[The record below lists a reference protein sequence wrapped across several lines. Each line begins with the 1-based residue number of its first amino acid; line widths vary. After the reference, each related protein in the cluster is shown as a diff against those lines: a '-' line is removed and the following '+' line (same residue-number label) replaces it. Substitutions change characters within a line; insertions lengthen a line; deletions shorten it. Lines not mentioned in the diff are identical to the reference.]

1 MWENC
6 SKYFRIIFLILVSLF
21 AIYFIYTNEMS
32 KRQTTETFVANVVEP
47 EYRASIIQVF
57 NTVLGR
63 DPYEFETILYRD
75 EMKSPTDV
83 RAIEIILMNSTE
95 YKNSV
100 AKSVIYPAVDRSV
113 VAKEASPT
121 PITGVVTSDA
131 ALSVLQNMDL
141 EKRMDAYRKI
151 TAVYETNLYR
161 LPNIKELN
169 YYTYRMQVDKDF
181 SLVKLEFVLQ
191 SSREYKILVLNQT
204 NLVNAQLPGNITEAQ
219 MKLII
224 GDIYK
229 KVYGSGSTP
238 SAEMMTFMT
247 AKYIEYKMDNK
258 KLQQMLTML
267 QNIEAS
273 KISDAALT
281 LPIPATSS
289 AVVTQESATSASAAN
304 KSKAELDLSK
314 KDPELA
320 IRFGSEWNPAIPTT
334 GGACSKTGYNKAKF
348 YDSLYENIKT
358 AQTSSACVPGQ
369 TGNPNQQV
377 DHLANVMQQRN
388 QDEMQF
394 ACDRNSYFSA
404 VDQEMAA
411 GKVVAIDANVLP
423 QFRNTRHGSFLG
435 DAAETTVGSIMPKFI
450 YKEYA

>member
-75 EMKSPTDV
+75 QMKSPTDV

-95 YKNSV
+95 YKNGV
-100 AKSVIYPAVDRSV
+100 AKSVVRPAVDMSV
-113 VAKEASPT
+113 VAKEAAPT
-121 PITGVVTSDA
+121 PITSVITSSQSPDA
-131 ALSVLQNMDL
+131 ALSLLQNMDL
-141 EKRMDAYRKI
+141 EKRMETYRKI
-151 TAVYETNLYR
+151 TAVYEINLYR

-169 YYTYRMQVDKDF
+169 YYTYRLQVDKDF
-181 SLVKLEFVLQ
+181 SLIKLELVLQ

-219 MKLII
+219 MQLII
-224 GDIYK
+224 GAIYK
-229 KVYGSGSTP
+229 KVYGSGAAP
-238 SAEMMTFMT
+238 SAEMMAFMT
-247 AKYIEYKMDNK
+247 AKYIEYKMDDK
-258 KLQQMLTML
+258 KLTQMLTML

-281 LPIPATSS
+281 LPLTS
-289 AVVTQESATSASAAN
+289 VVTQESATVAANNLLN
-304 KSKAELDLSK
+304 KSKAEIDLSK

-348 YDSLYENIKT
+348 YDSLYENIKS
-358 AQTSSACVPGQ
+358 AQTTCVPGQ
-369 TGNPNQQV
+369 TGNPNQV

-404 VDQEMAA
+404 VDQEIAA
-411 GKVVAIDANVLP
+411 GKVSAIDANVLP
-423 QFRNTRHGSFLG
+423 QFRNTRHGAFLG